1 MNYEI
6 LKTELQDPAYTALSD
21 ADAATALN
29 TENITAKTS
38 ILAHDIRKYLM
49 LVDKLLPIEA
59 SSLNSAKA
67 AVRSLEIFPSFDMA
81 ENAVEIKLT
90 AVLDAL
96 ITDGLLDSTDKTTIL
111 ALGNKAI
118 SRATE
123 LGLPKVQ
130 EWHITE
136 ARAM

>member
-67 AVRSLEIFPSFDMA
+67 AVRSLEIFPSFDMT
-81 ENAVEIKLT
+81 ESAVETKLT

-96 ITDGLLDSTDKTTIL
+96 ITDGLIDGTDKSSIL
-111 ALGNKAI
+111 ALGDEVI
-118 SRATE
+118 SRATK
-123 LGLPKVQ
+123 LGLPKISTWNV
-130 EWHITE
+130 TE

>member
-6 LKTELQDPAYTALSD
+6 LKTELQDPAYTGLSD

-29 TENITAKTS
+29 AENISVKTS
-38 ILAHDIRKYLM
+38 VLAHDIRKYLM
-49 LVDKLLPIEA
+49 LVDKLLPMEA
-59 SSLNSAKA
+59 SSLDGAKA
-67 AVRSLEIFPSFDMA
+67 AVRSLEIFPAFDLA
-81 ENAVEIKLT
+81 ESAVETKLI

-96 ITDGLLDSTDKTTIL
+96 ITDGLIDSTDRTNIL

-123 LGLPKVQ
+123 LGLPKVSS
-130 EWHITE
+130 WNITE